1 MMSEGDLLIPCDPF
15 KTINIIVYRM
25 TRIKIHLY
33 LSLKLLVFL
42 FYLCH
47 VLIYFLSLIKIST
60 SFFAPYAQ
68 SWPNFHNS
76 LLHMLALPLMFFP

>member
-1 MMSEGDLLIPCDPF
+1 MNCLCHLRFINIHEYLDSIYTFLSFMMSEGDLLIPCDPF

-33 LSLKLLVFL
+33 RSLKVLVFL

-47 VLIYFLSLIKIST
+47 VLIYFLS
-60 SFFAPYAQ
+60 FYV
-68 SWPNFHNS
+68 
-76 LLHMLALPLMFFP
+76 